1 MRPFAS
7 RRSVHRFA
15 LAAAV
20 LLSGAVSVQAQGI
33 DAAECGRF
41 RAEMRQ
47 ARDLITR
54 HRAPEARPIL
64 ARALAAEPNNITANF
79 LVGLIKLDD
88 RSPKVQLDGLRAME
102 QAAAMIPTRPAR
114 CAVARNWYSMHVT
127 IGAEY
132 YNRGERN
139 LAKKHYAAAYA
150 QRSKMEPISKQILLE
165 NLGRAALSEGD
176 TNAALAYY
184 QEGARE
190 GLNGAPA
197 MVARIKQLQTAAR

>member
-1 MRPFAS
+1 MLLIGAS
-7 RRSVHRFA
+7 GRSA
-15 LAAAV
+15 
-20 LLSGAVSVQAQGI
+20 QAQGT
-33 DAAECGRF
+33 DAVECGRF

-54 HRAPEARPIL
+54 HNAPAAKPLL

-88 RSPKVQLDGLRAME
+88 RSAKVQRDGLREME

-114 CAVARNWYSMHVT
+114 CAVERNWYSMHVT

-139 LAKKHYAAAYA
+139 LAKKNYAVAYA
-150 QRSKMEPISKQILLE
+150 QRSKMAPISKQILLE

-176 TNAALAYY
+176 TKAALAYY

-190 GLNGAPA
+190 GLTSAPA
-197 MVARIKQLQTAAR
+197 MIARIEQLQNAAR